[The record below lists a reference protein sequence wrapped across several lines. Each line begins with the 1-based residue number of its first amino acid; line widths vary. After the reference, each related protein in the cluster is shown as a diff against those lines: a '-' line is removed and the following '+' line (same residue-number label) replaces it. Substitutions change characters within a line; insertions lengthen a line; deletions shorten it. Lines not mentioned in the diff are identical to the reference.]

1 MKTKLKL
8 KLNTFMSYGF
18 LLLVTEIVFKL
29 FVFHRVGF
37 VSLLY
42 TIIFSMPIALLLTI
56 LTNVFNTK
64 ASKIIY
70 YITLVLITLL
80 YEFQYVFYKLFSVFF
95 SFHTIGLAGQAADF
109 KNIIVDSIKM
119 YYPGIISILLPLIIV
134 IVIKKYLKFHE
145 YRGKNLRSLIIL
157 FVLSVG
163 ISYLSLIPGKN
174 KLYSANSLYFKVN
187 DQEKTIDKFGLLT
200 AMRIDIKRVLFGFE
214 EKLVNN
220 GGGIVDD
227 DNKKTN
233 PEKPI
238 TYNKLD
244 IDFESLKSNAGNST
258 LKNLYDY
265 FAKSSPSKQN
275 DYTGYF
281 KGKNLIFILAEGFNS
296 IAVSEELTPTLYKMV
311 NSSFVFNNYYS
322 PVFLSTTGGEF
333 QATTGLIPTQEI
345 LKVWKNR
352 TPKISYALGHQFN
365 KLGYDVNAYHNWT
378 YSYYQRDKT
387 MPTLGYSKYLGCRN
401 GLEKEMKCGWLPSDV
416 DLMDVTVPKYSS
428 SEHFM
433 TYYISVSGH
442 APYNFGGGNSIAKK
456 NKSLVDN
463 LPYST
468 PVKAYIATQI
478 EFDRAI
484 EKLIQKLDEAGK
496 LDDTVIVITGDHYP
510 YTLTNDE
517 VNQVSSYKRDDV
529 VETNRSNLIIWNNA
543 MTEKVVVDKV
553 GSQIDVLPT
562 ILNLF
567 GIEYDSRLIIGKDIL
582 SDYPGLAVFANRSWV
597 SDKGTYF
604 SKSKKFEP
612 KEGAEV
618 DDSYVKNMNVEVAN
632 RFTISGQIIN
642 NNVYKKILGD

>member
-8 KLNTFMSYGF
+8 KLNTCITYGLLIF
-18 LLLVTEIVFKL
+18 LTEIIFKIL
-29 FVFHRVGF
+29 MFRKVAFT
-37 VSLLY
+37 SMLY
-42 TIIFSMPIALLLTI
+42 TIIFSLPIVFLLTLI
-56 LTNVFNTK
+56 TNIFKEK

-70 YITLVLITLL
+70 YITIVLITLL
-80 YEFQYVFYKLFSVFF
+80 YEFQFVFYKLFSVTF

-109 KNIIVDSIKM
+109 KNIIVDSIKS
-119 YYPGIISILLPLIIV
+119 YYVGIISLLIPLV
-134 IVIKKYLKFHE
+134 IVILLKKYLKF
-145 YRGKNLRSLIIL
+145 YKFKKKSIL
-157 FVLSVG
+157 TLLALFIASVG
-163 ISYLSLIPGKN
+163 ISYVSLIPNKN
-174 KLYSANSLYFKVN
+174 KLYSAYSLYFKVN
-187 DQEKTIDKFGLLT
+187 DAEKSIDKFGLLT
-200 AMRIDIKRVLFGFE
+200 AMRIDIKRVVFGFE
-214 EKLVNN
+214 EKIVS
-220 GGGIVDD
+220 GGAMNIDD
-227 DNKKTN
+227 DKNKD
-233 PEKPI
+233 PEKVI

-244 IDFESLKSNAGNST
+244 IDFESLKSGENGT
-258 LKNLYDY
+258 VKNLYDY
-265 FAKSSPSKQN
+265 FANSNPTKQN

-281 KGKNLIFILAEGFNS
+281 KDKNLIFILAEGFNS

-311 NSSFVFNNYYS
+311 NSSFVFKNYYS

-345 LKVWKNR
+345 LKVWKNKQ
-352 TPKISYALGHQFN
+352 PKISYALGHQFN
-365 KLGYDVNAYHNWT
+365 KLGYDVNAFHNWT
-378 YSYYQRDKT
+378 YSYYQRNKT
-387 MPTLGYSKYLGCRN
+387 MPTLGYDKYLGCKN
-401 GLEKEMKCGWLPSDV
+401 GLEKEINCKWLPSDI
-416 DLMDVTVPKYSS
+416 DMMDVTVPKYSS

-456 NKSLVDN
+456 NKSLVSD
-463 LPYST
+463 LPYSE

-478 EFDRAI
+478 EFDRSI
-484 EKLIQKLDEAGK
+484 EKLIKKLEEAGK

-517 VNQVSSYKRDDV
+517 VNQISSYKRDDV

-543 MTEKVVVDKV
+543 MTEPVIVDKV

-562 ILNLF
+562 VLNLF

-582 SDYPGLAVFANRSWV
+582 SDYPGLAVFSNRSWV

-612 KEGAEV
+612 KEGADV

>member
-8 KLNTFMSYGF
+8 KLNTFITYGF
-18 LLLVTEIVFKL
+18 LILVTEIIFKL
-29 FVFHRVGF
+29 FVFHRIGF
-37 VSLLY
+37 VSLIY
-42 TIIFSMPIALLLTI
+42 TMLFSLPIVFLLTI
-56 LTNVFNTK
+56 LTNVFNQK
-64 ASKIIY
+64 VNKIIY
-70 YITLVLITLL
+70 YVTLVIITLL

-109 KNIIVDSIKM
+109 KNIIFDSIKL

-134 IVIKKYLKFHE
+134 IVLKKFVKFYE
-145 YRGKNLRSLIIL
+145 FRKKNLRSIIL
-157 FVLSVG
+157 LFIAAIG

-200 AMRIDIKRVLFGFE
+200 AMRIDVKRVIFGFE

-227 DNKKTN
+227 DKKQDPT
-233 PEKPI
+233 KPI
-238 TYNKLD
+238 TYNKVD
-244 IDFESLKSNAGNST
+244 IDFESLESSASNST
-258 LKNLYDY
+258 LKNLYEY
-265 FAKSSPSKQN
+265 FENSSPSKQN

-296 IAVSEELTPTLYKMV
+296 IAVSEELTPTLYKMI

-352 TPKISYALGHQFN
+352 QPTISYALGNQFN
-365 KLGYDVNAYHNWT
+365 KMGYDVNAFHNWT

-387 MPTLGYSKYLGCRN
+387 MPTLGYNKYLGCRN
-401 GLEKEMKCGWLPSDV
+401 GLEKEMKCGWLPSDI
-416 DLMDVTVPKYSS
+416 DMMDVTVPKYSS

-456 NKSLVDN
+456 NKSLVAN
-463 LPYST
+463 LPYDDA
-468 PVKAYIATQI
+468 VKAYIATQI

-484 EKLIQKLDEAGK
+484 EKLINKLEEAGK

-517 VNQVSSYKRDDV
+517 VNSVSTYKRDDV

-543 MTEKVVVDKV
+543 MTDKVVVDKV

-562 ILNLF
+562 LLNLF

-612 KEGAEV
+612 KEGVEV

>member
-8 KLNTFMSYGF
+8 KLNTFLTYGF
-18 LLLVTEIVFKL
+18 LILVTEIIFKL
-29 FVFHRVGF
+29 FVFHRIGF
-37 VSLLY
+37 TSLIY
-42 TIIFSMPIALLLTI
+42 TMIFSLPIVFFLTI
-56 LTNVFNTK
+56 LTNIFK
-64 ASKIIY
+64 AKISRIIY
-70 YITLVLITLL
+70 YSTLVIITLL

-119 YYPGIISILLPLIIV
+119 YYAGIISILLPLIIV
-134 IVIKKYLKFHE
+134 IVLKKYVKFYE
-145 YRGKNLRSLIIL
+145 FRKKNLYTILIL
-157 FVLSVG
+157 FVVSIG
-163 ISYLSLIPGKN
+163 ISYLSLVPGKS

-187 DQEKTIDKFGLLT
+187 DQEKTIDKFGLIT
-200 AMRIDIKRVLFGFE
+200 AMRIDVKRVLFGFE
-214 EKLVNN
+214 EKLVSN
-220 GGGIVDD
+220 GGIVEDKPGKQD
-227 DNKKTN
+227 

-238 TYNKLD
+238 TYNQLD
-244 IDFESLKSNAGNST
+244 IDFEALKANESNST
-258 LKNLYDY
+258 VKNLYDY

-345 LKVWKNR
+345 LKVWKSK
-352 TPKISYALGHQFN
+352 TPKMSYALGHQFN
-365 KLGYDVNAYHNWT
+365 KLGYDVNAFHDWT

-387 MPTLGYSKYLGCRN
+387 MPTLGYSKYLGCKN
-401 GLEKEMKCGWLPSDV
+401 GLEKEISCRWLPSDI
-416 DLMDVTVPKYSS
+416 DMMEVTVPKYSS

-456 NKSLVDN
+456 NKSLVSD
-463 LPYST
+463 LPYDDAAR
-468 PVKAYIATQI
+468 AYIATQI
-478 EFDRAI
+478 EFDRSI
-484 EKLIQKLDEAGK
+484 ERLIKKLEEAGK

-517 VNQVSSYKRDDV
+517 VNSISSYKRDGV
-529 VETNRSNLIIWNNA
+529 VEINRSNLIIWNNQ
-543 MTEKVVVDKV
+543 MTEPVVVDKV

-597 SDKGTYF
+597 SDKGTYY
-604 SKSKKFEP
+604 SQSKKFEP
-612 KEGAEV
+612 REGVEV

-632 RFTISGQIIN
+632 RFTISGQITN
-642 NNVYKKILGD
+642 NNIYKKILGD

>member
-8 KLNTFMSYGF
+8 KLNTFMTYGF
-18 LLLVTEIVFKL
+18 LILLTEIIFKL
-29 FVFHRVGF
+29 FIFHKVSII
-37 VSLLY
+37 SLLY
-42 TIIFSMPIALLLTI
+42 TIIFSMPIVLFLTI
-56 LTNVFNTK
+56 LTNVFKPK

-70 YITLVLITLL
+70 YTTLGIITFL

-109 KNIIVDSIKM
+109 KNIIADSIKL

-134 IVIKKYLKFHE
+134 IIVKKYVKFHE
-145 YRGKNLRSLIIL
+145 FRKKNLRSLIIL
-157 FVLSVG
+157 LIAAIG
-163 ISYLSLIPGKN
+163 ISYISLIPGKN

-187 DQEKTIDKFGLLT
+187 DPEKTIDKFGLIT
-200 AMRIDIKRVLFGFE
+200 AMRIDIKRVVFGFE
-214 EKLVNN
+214 EKLVNG
-220 GGGIVDD
+220 GGGIVPDD
-227 DNKKTN
+227 KKPD
-233 PEKPI
+233 PEKPV
-238 TYNKLD
+238 TYNQLD
-244 IDFESLKSNAGNST
+244 IDFEALKAGESNST
-258 LKNLYDY
+258 VKNLYDY

-345 LKVWKNR
+345 LKVWKNK

-365 KLGYDVNAYHNWT
+365 KLGYDVNAFHNWT

-387 MPTLGYSKYLGCRN
+387 MPTLGYGKYLGCRN
-401 GLEKEMKCGWLPSDV
+401 GLEKEMKCGWLPSDI
-416 DLMDVTVPKYSS
+416 DMMEVTVPKYSA

-456 NKSLVDN
+456 NKSLVAN
-463 LPYST
+463 LPYDDAT
-468 PVKAYIATQI
+468 KAYLATQI
-478 EFDRAI
+478 EFDRSI
-484 EKLIQKLDEAGK
+484 EKLINKLQEAGK

-510 YTLTNDE
+510 YTLTLDE
-517 VNQVSSYKRDDV
+517 VNSISSYKRDDV
-529 VETNRSNLIIWNNA
+529 VEINRSNLIIWNNA
-543 MTEKVVVDKV
+543 MIDKVEVNKV
-553 GSQIDVLPT
+553 GSQVDVLPT
-562 ILNLF
+562 LLNLF
-567 GIEYDSRLIIGKDIL
+567 GIDYDSRLIIGKDIL

-597 SDKGTYF
+597 SDKGTYY

-612 KEGAEV
+612 KEGQEV
-618 DDSYVKNMNVEVAN
+618 DESYVKNMNVEVAN

-642 NNVYKKILGD
+642 NNIYKKILGD